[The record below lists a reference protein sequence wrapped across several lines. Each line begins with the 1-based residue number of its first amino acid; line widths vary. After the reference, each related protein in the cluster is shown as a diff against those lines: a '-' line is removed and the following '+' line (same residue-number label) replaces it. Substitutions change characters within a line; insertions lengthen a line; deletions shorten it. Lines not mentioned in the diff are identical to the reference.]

1 MARLARPELRKRSV
15 VERLRQLDLPLHVV
29 VTATNRPPRPG
40 ERDGVDYLF
49 LSDEEF
55 DRRLAEGAFL
65 EHADVYGQK
74 KGVPRDQV
82 ERALAEGRDVLLRI
96 DPQGA
101 DTIKRLIPEAVV
113 ICLLP
118 ATVDEL
124 EHRIRARGGDSEHDI
139 ERRLAQATREMAD
152 LRRYDYAVVNEEG
165 KLDQTVS
172 RIVAILHAEKARPG
186 RPAPRIR
193 PARET
198 A

>member
-15 VERLRQLDLPLHVV
+15 VERLRQLDLPLRVV

-49 LSDEEF
+49 LSDKEF

-74 KGVPRDQV
+74 KAVPRDQV